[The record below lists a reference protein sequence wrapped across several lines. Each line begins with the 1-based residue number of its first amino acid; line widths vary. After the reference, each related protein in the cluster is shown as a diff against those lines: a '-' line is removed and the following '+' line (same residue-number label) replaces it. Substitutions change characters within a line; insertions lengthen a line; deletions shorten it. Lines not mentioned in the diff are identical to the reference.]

1 MLTVKSIPTNK
12 EILTKATELIQ
23 TYGWIQHSA
32 GSKSKGYCSFG
43 ALHDAILSFYL
54 YWDERDKAE
63 TSTLDLLN
71 NQVKNVSSDH
81 TNIVGYNDE
90 LNRTKEEVLTI
101 FRRAIDE
108 CVS

>member
-1 MLTVKSIPTNK
+1 MKDVNVTNK
-12 EILTKATELIQ
+12 AILTKALELIQ
-23 TYGWIQHSA
+23 TYGWIQHSS
-32 GSKSKGYCSFG
+32 GSIGIGYCAFG
-43 ALHDAILSFYL
+43 AVYDAVSGL
-54 YWDERDKAE
+54 YKSWSSERDKAE

-71 NQVKNVSSDH
+71 KQVKNVSSDH

-90 LNRTKEEVLTI
+90 LNRTKEEVLAI